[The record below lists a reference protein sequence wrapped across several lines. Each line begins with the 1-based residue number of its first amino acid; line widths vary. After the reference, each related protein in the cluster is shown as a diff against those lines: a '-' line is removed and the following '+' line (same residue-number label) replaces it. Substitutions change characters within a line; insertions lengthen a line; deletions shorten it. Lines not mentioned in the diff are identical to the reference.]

1 MQYFLSSFLF
11 MKQVCSVE
19 GKELV
24 YIEYLFQDNNQL
36 FLSLR
41 PLSSFLEQFSFLF
54 VSERKEFA
62 CLLSFFTFYY
72 TSIIVTEMMPMKM
85 MLLPEEEKCH
95 RSRSTKNHDEAYV

>member
-1 MQYFLSSFLF
+1 MQVLPQFFSLYET
-11 MKQVCSVE
+11 CSVE
-19 GKELV
+19 EKELV

-41 PLSSFLEQFSFLF
+41 PLSSFLEQFPFLF

-72 TSIIVTEMMPMKM
+72 TSIIVTEMMPMKI
-85 MLLPEEEKCH
+85 MLLPEKEKYH
-95 RSRSTKNHDEAYV
+95 RSTKNHDEAYV